1 MPITTGDEM
10 TPEQKEKQ
18 KIAIAVISVIVLGGL
33 YFAYR
38 KLT

>member
-18 KIAIAVISVIVLGGL
+18 MIALVVIAVVVLGGL
-33 YFAYR
+33 YFAYKR
-38 KLT
+38 LT